1 MITIFILCP
10 PRYCA
15 EKIRIDTAQSS
26 TIDIKLPYRKYF
38 KVKEAMFEL
47 NNIKQDLS
55 GRYILSIGN
64 SDGSSEVIK
73 DKTWVV
79 QEIISNDFFELSR
92 VEIKMGVPLEDDHEL
107 LVCDDNLYE
116 KTRGVIKY
124 DESKDE
130 CFVLLN
136 PTVQIQNGEHIFIAV
151 KLAGTPIN
159 IKTGLDERLFASYTD
174 YPDGFKERDPFPGFL
189 RKELAGSK
197 KSLVY
202 KLYSEKPLDIQ
213 PSFQI
218 KIGDNLPS
226 IWTWKGEEKIVLK
239 DEDIAESINMYFLDN
254 RAVSDEG
261 EDLVLPLV
269 FTSENSTQPIDLE
282 LISSEF
288 EIKTPKD
295 YFAELK
301 SAIETVFKN
310 NEVTKTNLTTQ
321 LQAIWNNFDD
331 ESMDDLKEA
340 ITLFIQSIY
349 FEKQQAQTKGSANE
363 IKGILELAE
372 ELESIF

>member
-1 MITIFILCP
+1 MC
-10 PRYCA
+10 PRYRA
-15 EKIRIDTAQSS
+15 EKIRIDPAQPS

-38 KVKEAMFEL
+38 KVKGVEL
-47 NNIKQDLS
+47 ELDNIKQDLS
-55 GRYILSIGN
+55 GRYVLCIDG
-64 SDGSSEVIK
+64 SDGLSEVIK

-79 QEIISNDFFELSR
+79 QEIVSNDFFELSR
-92 VEIKMGVPLEDDHEL
+92 VEIKMEAPLEDDQEL

-124 DESKDE
+124 DESKGE

-136 PTVQIQNGEHIFIAV
+136 PTVQIQDGERIFIAV
-151 KLAGTPIN
+151 KLGGTPVN
-159 IKTGLDERLFASYTD
+159 MKTGVNERLFASYTD

-189 RKELAGSK
+189 RRGLASGK
-197 KSLVY
+197 DSLVY
-202 KLYSEKPLDIQ
+202 KLYSERPLDIQ

-218 KIGDNLPS
+218 KIGDSLPS

-239 DEDIAESINMYFLDN
+239 GEDIAESINIYFLEN
-254 RAVSDEG
+254 RGASDDEK
-261 EDLVLPLV
+261 DLVLPLI
-269 FTSENSTQPIDLE
+269 FTSENSTYPIDLE
-282 LISSEF
+282 LTSSEF

-295 YFAELK
+295 YFTELK
-301 SAIETVFKN
+301 SAVETVFKN
-310 NEVTKTNLTTQ
+310 NVATKDNLVTQ
-321 LQAIWNNFDD
+321 LQAIWNSFDD

-340 ITLFIQSIY
+340 ITSFIQSIY

-372 ELESIF
+372 ELEGMF